1 MWTGC
6 WSSCV
11 ARGKRRS
18 RDNVTNGVRRYRIAG
33 AGRHHELEFTDR
45 VLVTLAVLR
54 LQIPH
59 APLALM
65 FEVDR
70 STITRAVHQVH
81 QVRPLLA
88 HRGFATPEGHR
99 LRTLADVF
107 AYADHHK
114 VALRVDGS
122 EIGVRRPRAITAR
135 TSGFRFGQE
144 ETEHAQDHRDHW
156 APGPHFVG
164 ASEVSGV

>member
-1 MWTGC
+1 M
-6 WSSCV
+6 

-18 RDNVTNGVRRYRIAG
+18 RDNVTNGVRRHRIAG
-33 AGRHHELEFTDR
+33 AGRHHELEFADR
-45 VLVTLAVLR
+45 LLVTLAVLR

-59 APLALM
+59 AGLALM

-70 STITRAVHQVH
+70 STITRAVH

-107 AYADHHK
+107 
-114 VALRVDGS
+114 
-122 EIGVRRPRAITAR
+122 EIP
-135 TSGFRFGQE
+135 
-144 ETEHAQDHRDHW
+144 
-156 APGPHFVG
+156 
-164 ASEVSGV
+164 